1 MWSDDER
8 TVAELLAEHK
18 AEQLRTT
25 YKVLALAGVAV
36 MWLAVWASGVAPL
49 ILGATLTG
57 LGTSL
62 ALSKLGK

>member
-1 MWSDDER
+1 
-8 TVAELLAEHK
+8 
-18 AEQLRTT
+18 
-25 YKVLALAGVAV
+25 

-62 ALSKLGK
+62 ALWKLGK